1 MATNDQ
7 KAPKTDGS
15 GSLKAHKEPEK
26 LAAHPEPARL
36 EAYNEEE
43 EVPPVTADVE
53 ATPKFIQYGAAVLLG
68 CAFGLGC
75 YVWYDGGFP
84 SHPQNPDGPFAP
96 RENSYDYFNSANDY
110 AIYYSDREIPSP
122 FETTAYTQVPEILT
136 PDVVAVPDADAA
148 LVAVDNSSAAA
159 DDAAAAPVVV
169 YLFEYDSSDIP
180 ETAALTDI
188 ARRASKAGAGLDVKA
203 YTDERGNVSY
213 NKRLSARR
221 AKAVADYLVAHGM
234 PVAKVKVHAMG
245 PTHAFGSDAADRRA
259 EIRQTGK

>member
-7 KAPKTDGS
+7 KSPKADGS
-15 GSLKAHKEPEK
+15 GSLKAHKEPDR
-26 LAAHPEPARL
+26 LDAHPEPSRL

-43 EVPPVTADVE
+43 AVPPVTADVD
-53 ATPKFIQYGAAVLLG
+53 ATPKFIRYGAAVLLG

-75 YVWYDGGFP
+75 YIWYNGGFP
-84 SHPQNPDGPFAP
+84 SYPQNPEGPFAP
-96 RENSYDYFNSANDY
+96 RESSYDYFNSANDY
-110 AIYYSDREIPSP
+110 AIYYSDQAIPSP

-148 LVAVDNSSAAA
+148 LEAVDNGNAGTGAVA
-159 DDAAAAPVVV
+159 VMPVVV
-169 YLFEYDSSDIP
+169 YLFEYDSADIP

-188 ARRASKAGAGLDVKA
+188 ARRASRAGAELDVKA
-203 YTDERGNVSY
+203 YTDERGNVQY
-213 NKRLSARR
+213 NRRLSARR

-259 EIRQTGK
+259 EIRQLSK